1 MDKPLRCPLSVAESL
16 KWQATER
23 GKVSQLNFNSKLMAE
38 STLPSNMA
46 KGSFTEFGFHKL
58 ELLPKVFQQVSQRV
72 KGNQHALIIIRDDPN
87 EPMNKLVRSRIQC
100 QCRDK
105 ITVLPIDVSFQA
117 NGKTQSVFVAL
128 GHQSKPEKVLAWTGG
143 KRIEDM
149 VVSEELMKGTEHD
162 LIIDLSRSYEA
173 TSRSMAHVIQI
184 ISNPVL
190 DMEWVIQNLLTPDH
204 DCNEILNWD
213 VRKKISSSTMYDFI
227 GLIASKRGF
236 SVSKS
241 LPGPLSYYIIIRNP
255 ILETLADQA
264 NQDPSWTPWSQMR
277 GLQLRDLI
285 IDALNDNSLEWPMNF
300 GHLTKSQWIKYMI
313 QHPDFYMQQTNDSSV
328 FRAHERLLLD
338 LASKLLKR
346 KICFI
351 SLFPEDKDETFEP
364 PMPTSSKPY
373 YLLGCNKAFADNFY
387 VSIFKD
393 ESNVPIIA
401 SNPIQEIFSG
411 NSRKKFLFGLIT

>member
-1 MDKPLRCPLSVAESL
+1 M
-16 KWQATER
+16 
-23 GKVSQLNFNSKLMAE
+23 
-38 STLPSNMA
+38 
-46 KGSFTEFGFHKL
+46 
-58 ELLPKVFQQVSQRV
+58 
-72 KGNQHALIIIRDDPN
+72 
-87 EPMNKLVRSRIQC
+87 
-100 QCRDK
+100 
-105 ITVLPIDVSFQA
+105 
-117 NGKTQSVFVAL
+117 
-128 GHQSKPEKVLAWTGG
+128 
-143 KRIEDM
+143 
-149 VVSEELMKGTEHD
+149 
-162 LIIDLSRSYEA
+162 
-173 TSRSMAHVIQI
+173 
-184 ISNPVL
+184 
-190 DMEWVIQNLLTPDH
+190 
-204 DCNEILNWD
+204 
-213 VRKKISSSTMYDFI
+213 
-227 GLIASKRGF
+227 
-236 SVSKS
+236 
-241 LPGPLSYYIIIRNP
+241 
-255 ILETLADQA
+255 ADQV
-264 NQDPSWTPWSQMR
+264 NQDSFRSHGHLT

-346 KICFI
+346 KICII

-411 NSRKKFLFGLIT
+411 NSRKKFLFGLITAVTIASFVFRILQT